1 MTNLQNYVEAR
12 SGMIERETKPREK
25 GLNYIR
31 APKVLGQ
38 YFSDYLTCY
47 GALTDI
53 IKIGTNQL
61 TFIPETEI
69 KKVIA
74 QSHSHGVRVALGRRA
89 VRRRRRRRR
98 GEANKTARAPKTEPR
113 AVQDA
118 RERAR
123 GRVAREVSRAATART
138 RERRWIVGDGVRGGG
153 GRPGRRRRLGRA
165 AAGRGPVRD
174 E

>member
-38 YFSDYLTCY
+38 YFTDYLTCY

-74 QSHSHGVRVALGRRA
+74 QSHSHGVRVALGNPIMDQA
-89 VRRRRRRRR
+89 LSAGTQATKEVIDFAA
-98 GEANKTARAPKTEPR
+98 GLGID
-113 AVQDA
+113 VI
-118 RERAR
+118 
-123 GRVAREVSRAATART
+123 RVACCRPL
-138 RERRWIVGDGVRGGG
+138 
-153 GRPGRRRRLGRA
+153 GRSGNHEGRRPWRRLGAHTLWLGYRLV
-165 AAGRGPVRD
+165 PV
-174 E
+174 